1 MINQERNAANALK
14 GNTVLRYSNNAAD
27 ICSSNAAKSC
37 KGIFAQFP
45 QNKTKKDRSR
55 KGGFL
60 RSSPKINKERSLQE
74 KGIL

>member
-1 MINQERNAANALK
+1 LLQKILKTNAALK
-14 GNTVLRYSNNAAD
+14 YCNNAAE

-45 QNKTKKDRSR
+45 QNKTKKDRCKKR
-55 KGGFL
+55 GFL

-74 KGIL
+74 QGIL